1 MRATRTTKRRTNVI
15 LLAALLVGIGAVGLS
30 AQEEAAPEEPAES
43 TLTGCLAGAD
53 GQWMI
58 TGDEGAHA
66 VVEGSADLEAHDGHQ
81 VRLTGTWQ
89 EGADGEKVFVADA
102 IEHLG
107 VCGE

>member
-1 MRATRTTKRRTNVI
+1 MGTMKRRTNAI
-15 LLAALLVGIGAVGLS
+15 LLAALLVGIGGVGLG
-30 AQEEAAPEEPAES
+30 AQEEEVAPEEPAES
-43 TLTGCLAGAD
+43 TLTGCLAAAD

-66 VVEGSADLEAHDGHQ
+66 VVEGAADLEAHSGHE